1 MLSRIL
7 QKSIS
12 DLFSKKKY
20 NEIVIKIEEYSSQ
33 KERPASLSSILG
45 VCRMLNIHKSS
56 SDLLSALSDFEDA
69 FNKSKDNNLSVEA
82 LCNFIS
88 VCTGDFKKYIEIK
101 KHFLN
106 ARKMFLKIEKTI
118 GYNEKLF
125 VHGVDLFNY
134 FCDHK
139 KLKFLLSSLIKN
151 NCKSKTILSSYGFF
165 NNYSYDWNQEDYYN
179 FSLNFKEYFPKYETK
194 NISKIDFK
202 KNKKIKIC
210 FVSSDF
216 LNHSLS
222 YFTKA
227 LINNLDKNK
236 FETYGIYL
244 GSTNDSDESYKA
256 IVEAFDNWLNLSNQD
271 NQRIINTIQ
280 DEKIEIL
287 VDQMGLTQANKI
299 EIFNS
304 RVSPLQISWNAFC
317 NTVGFDNIDFL
328 IADKNLIYQGEEKFY
343 AEKILKLKNIW
354 NSHSGLNFK
363 RKLLNLPFNKNNYI
377 TFGSFN
383 NFLKISENVVKV
395 WSAIL
400 KSIKNSKLI
409 LKSSFNYDSEIILKK
424 FEKYNV
430 SGSVEILDRKDYS
443 NLEDHIRLYE
453 NIDISLDTFPYNG
466 VTTTFEAL
474 WSGVPVICMKGFN
487 FNSRCGE
494 SILINSNLKTFI
506 SSSEDDYIKKA
517 IYFSEN
523 IKILEK
529 ERENIFNNILKTNL
543 FNNKGFSKDFEEGIM
558 SIYNRNI

>member
-1 MLSRIL
+1 M
-7 QKSIS
+7 
-12 DLFSKKKY
+12 
-20 NEIVIKIEEYSSQ
+20 
-33 KERPASLSSILG
+33 
-45 VCRMLNIHKSS
+45 
-56 SDLLSALSDFEDA
+56 
-69 FNKSKDNNLSVEA
+69 SKD
-82 LCNFIS
+82 
-88 VCTGDFKKYIEIK
+88 
-101 KHFLN
+101 
-106 ARKMFLKIEKTI
+106 
-118 GYNEKLF
+118 
-125 VHGVDLFNY
+125 
-134 FCDHK
+134 
-139 KLKFLLSSLIKN
+139 LIRFQ
-151 NCKSKTILSSYGFF
+151 SAVIPYR
-165 NNYSYDWNQEDYYN
+165 
-179 FSLNFKEYFPKYETK
+179 
-194 NISKIDFK
+194 K
-202 KNKKIKIC
+202 KNKTLQIM
-210 FVSSDF
+210 
-216 LNHSLS
+216 
-222 YFTKA
+222 
-227 LINNLDKNK
+227 LI
-236 FETYGIYL
+236 TSR
-244 GSTNDSDESYKA
+244 GSGRWVLPKGNIEADMTPRQSA

-558 SIYNRNI
+558 SIYNINI